1 MAHHLNRRLGGSFI
15 AKREIPHTNS
25 EEKNIEY
32 IVFLDATSG
41 AQAVY
46 RQIMNDRTKI
56 SVVIC
61 AERSKFGHA
70 EQ

>member
-1 MAHHLNRRLGGSFI
+1 MAHCLDRRFGDSLI
-15 AKREIPHTNS
+15 AKREIPHMNS

-46 RQIMNDRTKI
+46 RQIINDRTKI

-61 AERSKFGHA
+61 AKCSKFGHA
-70 EQ
+70 EE